1 MKPYK
6 STWTILVID
15 RSRNVRRYL
24 KRELGSEGYQVL
36 LAENCGQVVDMAD
49 DRTPLDLI
57 IIDPDLPD
65 EGSTSLLLKLQR
77 LRPHTPLIVHSLT
90 NNGVNQN
97 NKIQATEFVEKDGR
111 SIERLK
117 QVIKSHLGVI
127 K

>member
-1 MKPYK
+1 MKPHK

-24 KRELGSEGYQVL
+24 MRELESEGYQVL
-36 LAENCGQVVDMAD
+36 LAENCRQAIEMAH

-77 LRPHTPLIVHSLT
+77 LRPHTPLIVHSLA

-97 NKIQATEFVEKDGR
+97 DMIQATEVVEKEGR

-117 QVIKSHLGVI
+117 RVVKSHLGVI
-127 K
+127 